1 MCLNFNMFIHMSLHY
16 PKEEYK
22 TQLRD
27 SMNRFKKSLENCD
40 GFIEGH
46 ALVDETTG
54 IFVGMIKW
62 ESKDH
67 MENNIHLAIESVKND
82 NFDEWELK
90 PPHTFNLND

>member
-1 MCLNFNMFIHMSLHY
+1 MSLHY

-46 ALVDETTG
+46 ALEDETTG

-67 MENNIHLAIESVKND
+67 MENNIHLAIEAVKND

-90 PPHTFNLND
+90 PPHTFCLND